1 MLPEKE
7 SIEVA
12 SPTADRE
19 LKLSRLLHAP
29 VELVWEV
36 WTNPEHIKN
45 WWGPVGFS
53 NTISKMDLQPGG
65 EWNLVM
71 HGPDGKNYKN
81 KSIFREV
88 VKHRKIVYDHVSAP
102 LFTATIEFE
111 KRGDTTFLTWHM
123 LFATREEFIKTVQ
136 TFGADKGL
144 QQNIEKLANYVS
156 KGYALDELLLTR
168 LIDVPVELAFKAW
181 TEPSLLAKWWGP
193 DGFTSPV
200 CDWEAVK
207 GGRIYIEMQA
217 PDGTLYPM
225 DGEVREVHAPN
236 ELIFLAAALDDK
248 RVRLFEVLN
257 TVTVAEEKSKSRVT
271 LHARVLNSRAGSEQ
285 YIRGMNEGWNQSL
298 ERLINLIE

>member
-1 MLPEKE
+1 
-7 SIEVA
+7 
-12 SPTADRE
+12 
-19 LKLSRLLHAP
+19 
-29 VELVWEV
+29 
-36 WTNPEHIKN
+36 
-45 WWGPVGFS
+45 
-53 NTISKMDLQPGG
+53 
-65 EWNLVM
+65 
-71 HGPDGKNYKN
+71 
-81 KSIFREV
+81 
-88 VKHRKIVYDHVSAP
+88 
-102 LFTATIEFE
+102 
-111 KRGDTTFLTWHM
+111 
-123 LFATREEFIKTVQ
+123 
-136 TFGADKGL
+136 
-144 QQNIEKLANYVS
+144 
-156 KGYALDELLLTR
+156 
-168 LIDVPVELAFKAW
+168 VPVELAFKAW